1 MVKRNVTI
9 LGINDG
15 HDAGAAL
22 IRNGKVLAAIQEE
35 RLVNIKHYSG
45 VPEKAIKMV
54 FKVAGVH
61 PSEVDAI
68 AIGSLLR
75 VVAPL
80 KEEETLKVKIF
91 KKLSPYIANHTF
103 VSILRNI
110 LHKFRKMEEL
120 YKVFSELEIEDKEV
134 IFIEHH
140 VAHATCAYRAS
151 PWPYNEPILIF
162 TADGA
167 GDLVSATVNIGENGE
182 IRRMATTLYY
192 HSIGNVFYSE
202 ITRYLGLKPWDHE
215 YKVMGLAPYGKPE
228 YCIEQIK
235 KIIRIHPNKPLEF
248 QNTIGAYG
256 EYVQSSLK
264 H

>member
-22 IRNGKVLAAIQEE
+22 IRNGRVLAAIQEE

-80 KEEETLKVKIF
+80 KEEESFKVKLF
-91 KKLSPYIANHTF
+91 KKLSLYIANHIF
-103 VSILRNI
+103 VNILR
-110 LHKFRKMEEL
+110 
-120 YKVFSELEIEDKEV
+120 
-134 IFIEHH
+134 
-140 VAHATCAYRAS
+140 
-151 PWPYNEPILIF
+151 
-162 TADGA
+162 
-167 GDLVSATVNIGENGE
+167 
-182 IRRMATTLYY
+182 
-192 HSIGNVFYSE
+192 
-202 ITRYLGLKPWDHE
+202 RYLHNLPR
-215 YKVMGLAPYGKPE
+215 
-228 YCIEQIK
+228 Q
-235 KIIRIHPNKPLEF
+235 F
-248 QNTIGAYG
+248 F
-256 EYVQSSLK
+256 
-264 H
+264 